1 MKPKQNDWMLNKT
14 KTNLT
19 KNTMKKLLTT
29 IVLFITAISFAQ
41 SPIIKQFREVVKDA
55 PNQFINFQKDLLSD
69 NPEKHNKLYNS
80 TIDDTAISRNFI
92 TKTEGQNGVYVIR
105 FDVANLDGM
114 MLKMFLL
121 ISEQYIKELNEMED
135 SGAYTGRD
143 YRENGENI
151 TELKDL
157 KGNVAV
163 EYISSATEHLVMVY
177 GKSI

>member
-1 MKPKQNDWMLNKT
+1 MPNKT

-29 IVLFITAISFAQ
+29 IVFFIAVISFAQ

-55 PNQFINFQKDLLSD
+55 PNQFTNFQKDLLSD

-80 TIDDTAISRNFI
+80 TIEDTAISNNFI
-92 TKTEGQNGVYVIR
+92 SQTEGQNGVYIIR

-114 MLKMFLL
+114 MLKMFLT
-121 ISEQYIKELNEMED
+121 ISEQYIKELNEMEK

-143 YRENGENI
+143 YQENGENI

-163 EYISSATEHLVMVY
+163 EYISNATEHLVMVY

>member
-1 MKPKQNDWMLNKT
+1 MKQYI
-14 KTNLT
+14 
-19 KNTMKKLLTT
+19 MKKIFL
-29 IVLFITAISFAQ
+29 ILFVVFAFTKGTAQ
-41 SPIIKQFREVVKDA
+41 SPIIKQFRDIVKDA
-55 PNQFINFQKDLLSD
+55 PNQFTTFQKDLLSD

-114 MLKMFLL
+114 MLKMFLM
-121 ISEQYIKELNEMED
+121 ISEQYINELNEMEK

-143 YRENGENI
+143 YQENGENI

-163 EYISSATEHLVMVY
+163 EYISTASEHLLMVY
-177 GKSI
+177 GKSIQ